1 MWGINPIT
9 VSKIIAGV
17 GASTLLFGRHGS
29 AQHFSRKMK
38 LYISEQKADVAKAMA
53 RSIADQ
59 DRSFY
64 EKLKKELKTDLSPEE
79 YDYIFNNT

>member
-9 VSKIIAGV
+9 VGKIITGV
-17 GASTLLFGRHGS
+17 GVSTLLLGRHGS
-29 AQHFSRKMK
+29 VQHFSRKMK

-53 RSIADQ
+53 KSIADQ

-64 EKLKKELKTDLSPEE
+64 EKVKKELKTDLSPEE
-79 YDYIFNNT
+79 YDYIFGDS